1 MSEDTSR
8 SGKGLPPF
16 AILLN
21 NREVDVKGEHP
32 VFDYLS
38 CSKNSIT
45 ARLNSC
51 GFSMFGWCAVPGITT
66 FFAPAILF
74 SSVSAIPF
82 PAAARLHRRRARS
95 CVSS

>member
-45 ARLNSC
+45 ARLNSR
-51 GFSMFGWCAVPGITT
+51 GFSMFG
-66 FFAPAILF
+66 
-74 SSVSAIPF
+74 
-82 PAAARLHRRRARS
+82 
-95 CVSS
+95 